1 MILKKEAAII
11 FVTAEAAIQKLPRPD
26 GLLRD
31 SITLTHG
38 DEKIVTSS

>member
-26 GLLRD
+26 GLLPGQHHLD
-31 SITLTHG
+31 PWG
-38 DEKIVTSS
+38 